1 MRKTLL
7 TTVMAFAL
15 LLALAAPAFATGA
28 GGEGREFGKHHAT
41 HATEMGGFTGEMNP
55 GVMHAGFSG
64 WEGM

>member
-7 TTVMAFAL
+7 MASMACAL
-15 LLALAAPAFATGA
+15 LLALAAPAFAAGA
-28 GGEGREFGKHHAT
+28 DGAGREFGRHHAA